1 MIIEPSNY
9 TYETMPDYTDAVDG
23 AVEIPVTGEEIEIR
37 YAHEVVYDE
46 AHNLH
51 LEIFTPFQMAHPE
64 RTWPCITFIQGSAW
78 MKQYVYQK
86 VGMIARLAQRGY
98 VVAIVEYRH
107 SGIAHFPA
115 RFIDAKNAVRFLRAH
130 AEEYKLNPS
139 QMFLMGDSSGG
150 QVSSV
155 AGMTAKSGKLDEP
168 INEESCEVCGIIDL
182 YGAVD
187 VTLPYGYPITLNH
200 QKPDSPEG
208 MLMGYDITEH
218 LEEAKAACSNIR
230 ERGFPADADRTRHQ
244 GHEGVLPAECRSLP
258 RIKGC
263 RKRCTAVSSSRRR
276 PRRCRILDRGN
287 DYRLR

>member
-115 RFIDAKNAVRFLRAH
+115 HNFQLPKSKYTKIAQELFCLHIFLTSTKHLQIKFELVISIH
-130 AEEYKLNPS
+130 A
-139 QMFLMGDSSGG
+139 
-150 QVSSV
+150 
-155 AGMTAKSGKLDEP
+155 
-168 INEESCEVCGIIDL
+168 
-182 YGAVD
+182 
-187 VTLPYGYPITLNH
+187 
-200 QKPDSPEG
+200 
-208 MLMGYDITEH
+208 
-218 LEEAKAACSNIR
+218 
-230 ERGFPADADRTRHQ
+230 
-244 GHEGVLPAECRSLP
+244 
-258 RIKGC
+258 
-263 RKRCTAVSSSRRR
+263 
-276 PRRCRILDRGN
+276 
-287 DYRLR
+287 

>member
-115 RFIDAKNAVRFLRAH
+115 QIIDAKNAVRFLRAH

-155 AGMTAKSGKLDEP
+155 
-168 INEESCEVCGIIDL
+168 
-182 YGAVD
+182 
-187 VTLPYGYPITLNH
+187 
-200 QKPDSPEG
+200 
-208 MLMGYDITEH
+208 
-218 LEEAKAACSNIR
+218 NIR

-244 GHEGVLPAECRSLP
+244 GHDGVLPAECRSLP

-276 PRRCRILDRGN
+276 PRRCSILDRGN

>member
-9 TYETMPDYTDAVDG
+9 TYETMPDYEDAVDG

-115 RFIDAKNAVRFLRAH
+115 QIIDAKNAVRFLRAH
-130 AEEYKLNPS
+130 ADEYKLNPA
-139 QMFLMGDSSGG
+139 QMFFMGDSSGG

-168 INEESCEVCGIIDL
+168 INKESCEVC
-182 YGAVD
+182 
-187 VTLPYGYPITLNH
+187 
-200 QKPDSPEG
+200 
-208 MLMGYDITEH
+208 
-218 LEEAKAACSNIR
+218 
-230 ERGFPADADRTRHQ
+230 
-244 GHEGVLPAECRSLP
+244 VLSYEF
-258 RIKGC
+258 
-263 RKRCTAVSSSRRR
+263 
-276 PRRCRILDRGN
+276 
-287 DYRLR
+287 

>member
-115 RFIDAKNAVRFLRAH
+115 QIIDAKNAVRFLRAH

-168 INEESCEVCGIIDL
+168 
-182 YGAVD
+182 
-187 VTLPYGYPITLNH
+187 
-200 QKPDSPEG
+200 
-208 MLMGYDITEH
+208 
-218 LEEAKAACSNIR
+218 
-230 ERGFPADADRTRHQ
+230 DRKS
-244 GHEGVLPAECRSLP
+244 V
-258 RIKGC
+258 
-263 RKRCTAVSSSRRR
+263 V
-276 PRRCRILDRGN
+276 
-287 DYRLR
+287 

>member
-23 AVEIPVTGEEIEIR
+23 AVEIPVTGEEMEIR

-107 SGIAHFPA
+107 SC
-115 RFIDAKNAVRFLRAH
+115 LL
-130 AEEYKLNPS
+130 YTSPS
-139 QMFLMGDSSGG
+139 PRDPKTSRMPSS
-150 QVSSV
+150 
-155 AGMTAKSGKLDEP
+155 A
-168 INEESCEVCGIIDL
+168 
-182 YGAVD
+182 
-187 VTLPYGYPITLNH
+187 
-200 QKPDSPEG
+200 
-208 MLMGYDITEH
+208 
-218 LEEAKAACSNIR
+218 
-230 ERGFPADADRTRHQ
+230 
-244 GHEGVLPAECRSLP
+244 
-258 RIKGC
+258 
-263 RKRCTAVSSSRRR
+263 
-276 PRRCRILDRGN
+276 
-287 DYRLR
+287 

>member
-23 AVEIPVTGEEIEIR
+23 AVEIPVTGEEME
-37 YAHEVVYDE
+37 
-46 AHNLH
+46 
-51 LEIFTPFQMAHPE
+51 AHPE

-115 RFIDAKNAVRFLRAH
+115 QIIDAKNAVRFLRAH

-155 AGMTAKSGKLDEP
+155 AGMTAKSR
-168 INEESCEVCGIIDL
+168 S
-182 YGAVD
+182 
-187 VTLPYGYPITLNH
+187 
-200 QKPDSPEG
+200 
-208 MLMGYDITEH
+208 MR
-218 LEEAKAACSNIR
+218 KAAR
-230 ERGFPADADRTRHQ
+230 YA
-244 GHEGVLPAECRSLP
+244 VLS
-258 RIKGC
+258 I
-263 RKRCTAVSSSRRR
+263 CTE
-276 PRRCRILDRGN
+276 L
-287 DYRLR
+287 LM

>member
-98 VVAIVEYRH
+98 VVAIV
-107 SGIAHFPA
+107 
-115 RFIDAKNAVRFLRAH
+115 DTVT
-130 AEEYKLNPS
+130 AESHIS
-139 QMFLMGDSSGG
+139 QRRSST
-150 QVSSV
+150 QKMRYVF
-155 AGMTAKSGKLDEP
+155 
-168 INEESCEVCGIIDL
+168 CGR
-182 YGAVD
+182 
-187 VTLPYGYPITLNH
+187 
-200 QKPDSPEG
+200 
-208 MLMGYDITEH
+208 M
-218 LEEAKAACSNIR
+218 
-230 ERGFPADADRTRHQ
+230 
-244 GHEGVLPAECRSLP
+244 
-258 RIKGC
+258 
-263 RKRCTAVSSSRRR
+263 RR
-276 PRRCRILDRGN
+276 N
-287 DYRLR
+287 TS

>member
-98 VVAIVEYRH
+98 VVAIVTAESHISQRRSSTQKMRYV
-107 SGIAHFPA
+107 FC
-115 RFIDAKNAVRFLRAH
+115 VR
-130 AEEYKLNPS
+130 
-139 QMFLMGDSSGG
+139 M
-150 QVSSV
+150 
-155 AGMTAKSGKLDEP
+155 
-168 INEESCEVCGIIDL
+168 
-182 YGAVD
+182 
-187 VTLPYGYPITLNH
+187 
-200 QKPDSPEG
+200 
-208 MLMGYDITEH
+208 
-218 LEEAKAACSNIR
+218 
-230 ERGFPADADRTRHQ
+230 
-244 GHEGVLPAECRSLP
+244 
-258 RIKGC
+258 
-263 RKRCTAVSSSRRR
+263 RR
-276 PRRCRILDRGN
+276 N
-287 DYRLR
+287 TS

>member
-23 AVEIPVTGEEIEIR
+23 AVEIPVTGEEMEIR

-107 SGIAHFPA
+107 RESHISQRRSSTQKMRYVFC
-115 RFIDAKNAVRFLRAH
+115 VR
-130 AEEYKLNPS
+130 
-139 QMFLMGDSSGG
+139 M
-150 QVSSV
+150 
-155 AGMTAKSGKLDEP
+155 
-168 INEESCEVCGIIDL
+168 
-182 YGAVD
+182 
-187 VTLPYGYPITLNH
+187 
-200 QKPDSPEG
+200 
-208 MLMGYDITEH
+208 
-218 LEEAKAACSNIR
+218 
-230 ERGFPADADRTRHQ
+230 
-244 GHEGVLPAECRSLP
+244 
-258 RIKGC
+258 
-263 RKRCTAVSSSRRR
+263 RR
-276 PRRCRILDRGN
+276 N
-287 DYRLR
+287 TS